1 MVRCLHSL
9 FKAFQQHIWE
19 KPKPETEFFLQ
30 VGDPSQNSKKTKVAL
45 DNIGTEIFSI
55 PWLSTDMNPTE
66 NIFSIKEML
75 HADTLSKNI
84 TKENFEEF
92 SKSVKDTLH
101 SIPLETI
108 NKTIGSVPSHLE
120 MIAKGI

>member
-9 FKAFQQHIWE
+9 YRAFQQHIWE
-19 KPKPETEFFLQ
+19 KPKPETEIFLQ

-45 DNIGTEIFSI
+45 DNIGAEIFSI
-55 PWLSTDMNPTE
+55 PWPSTNMNPTE
-66 NIFSIKEML
+66 NIFNIKEML
-75 HADTLSKNI
+75 HAEALSKNI

-92 SKSVKDTLH
+92 LKSVKDTLH

-120 MIAKGI
+120 MIVKGI